1 MNHYTFPHPPNPNPT
16 TDSDSGS
23 DDDLCRPHSS
33 NIISPSRKRRR
44 GIIGK
49 KIMISKIK
57 K

>member
-1 MNHYTFPHPPNPNPT
+1 MNHHHHYTIPHPPNPT

-49 KIMISKIK
+49 GIIK
-57 K
+57 

>member
-49 KIMISKIK
+49 KIIISKI
-57 K
+57 